1 VISIDK
7 GCESF
12 GTIWADGIQA
22 RLEPGRKPA
31 GISMKI
37 LFIGGTGIISTA
49 CAEMAIERGLDLTL
63 LNRAQ
68 RKHIPGSKQIVAD
81 MADVSAVAGALGDR
95 SWDVVVDFI
104 SFHPDDLK
112 KRVDLLQGKVGQF
125 IFISSASAYQK
136 PVINYLVTESTP
148 LVNPFWDYSRDKIAC
163 EEYLIGELRE
173 NGFPAT
179 IVRPSFTYGETV
191 IPVSFNSWERP
202 YTVIDRMRK
211 GLPVIIPGD
220 GTSLWQ
226 LTHNMD
232 FALGLLGLLGH
243 QGSIG
248 HAFHITSDE
257 VLHWNQIYQATA
269 EAAGVANLNAV
280 HIASDFIVACLPDR
294 LGGLHGDKSESVVL
308 DNSKI
313 KRFVPDFVAT
323 RRYRDGIKRSIA
335 WYDADP
341 TRRLVDEATNTAM
354 DKLAAVY
361 QKGMHA
367 AMQAF

>member
-1 VISIDK
+1 
-7 GCESF
+7 
-12 GTIWADGIQA
+12 
-22 RLEPGRKPA
+22 
-31 GISMKI
+31 MKI

-49 CAEMAIERGLDLTL
+49 CAQLAVQRGLDLSL
-63 LNRAQ
+63 INRGQ
-68 RKHIPGSKQIVAD
+68 RKFIHGTKQILAD
-81 MADVSAVAGALGDR
+81 ISDVDTAKKALGDTD
-95 SWDVVVDFI
+95 WDVVVDFI

-112 KRVDLLQGKVGQF
+112 KRLEIFRGKVGQF

-136 PVINYLVTESTP
+136 PVIDYLVTESTP
-148 LVNPFWDYSRDKIAC
+148 LVNPFWPYSRDKIAC
-163 EEYLIGELRE
+163 EMYLLGELRE

-179 IVRPSFTYGETV
+179 IIRPSYTYDETV
-191 IPVSFNSWERP
+191 IPLSLNSWERP

-226 LTHNMD
+226 LTHNAD
-232 FALGLLGLLGH
+232 FAKGLLGLFGH

-257 VLHWNQIYQATA
+257 VLNWNQVFEATA
-269 EAAGVANLNAV
+269 KAAGVDNLNAV
-280 HIASDFIVACLPDR
+280 HIASDFIVACMPET
-294 LGGLHGDKSESVVL
+294 LGGLHGDKASSLVL

-335 WYDADP
+335 YYDADP
-341 TRRLVDEATNTAM
+341 TRQLVDNTANSNY
-354 DKLAAVY
+354 DKLISAY
-361 QKGMHA
+361 QSGMDNA
-367 AMQAF
+367 KQLFSTQA

>member
-1 VISIDK
+1 
-7 GCESF
+7 
-12 GTIWADGIQA
+12 
-22 RLEPGRKPA
+22 
-31 GISMKI
+31 MKT

-49 CAEMAIERGLDLTL
+49 CAELAVQRGLDLTL

-68 RKHIPGSKQIVAD
+68 RKHIPGTKQIVAD
-81 MADVSAVAGALGDR
+81 ISDVDATKTALGDR
-95 SWDVVVDFI
+95 SWDVIVDFI
-104 SFHPDDLK
+104 SFHPDDLE
-112 KRVDLLQGKVGQF
+112 KRLKIFRGKVGQF

-136 PVINYLVTESTP
+136 PVNDYLVTESTP

-163 EEYLIGELRE
+163 EEYLVGELRE

-191 IPVSFNSWERP
+191 IPVSLNSWQRP
-202 YTVIDRMRK
+202 YTVVDRMRK
-211 GLPVIIPGD
+211 GLPVVVQGD

-232 FALGLLGLLGH
+232 FARGLLGLLGH

-257 VLHWNQIYQATA
+257 VLNWNQIYTATA
-269 EAAGVANLNAV
+269 EAAGVSDLRIV
-280 HIASDFIVACLPDR
+280 HIASDFIAACWPDR
-294 LGGLHGDKSESVVL
+294 AGGLHGDKSASVVL

-323 RRYRDGIKRSIA
+323 RRYRDGINRSIA

-341 TRRLVDEATNTAM
+341 ARRAIDEAFNTNM
-354 DKLAAVY
+354 DKLIAAY
-361 QKGMHA
+361 EKGLLEA
-367 AMQAF
+367 RQAF